1 MQCHQPNNNKIYVYA
16 KDLYERKDQLVINQR
31 ESIDLKHC
39 NDSKSFVEYSNYI
52 KYSSTR
58 MKMLM
63 KTIQTKTIDST

>member
-16 KDLYERKDQLVINQR
+16 KDLYEIKYQLVINKR

-39 NDSKSFVEYSNYI
+39 NDSKSFVEYSSYME
-52 KYSSTR
+52 YSNTR

-63 KTIQTKTIDST
+63 KKIQTKP